1 MEGQKWPCLLI
12 FLRSD
17 NYNIKRR
24 ETMNARIV
32 LGQTLIDKKDEA
44 IDIYR
49 DSLVSAAKEQNGFKN
64 AMLLTDPE
72 TGKFISITLWETE
85 ADMAAG
91 EASGYYQEQIA
102 KFGALFASPPTM
114 EHYEVSVQE

>member
-1 MEGQKWPCLLI
+1 
-12 FLRSD
+12 
-17 NYNIKRR
+17 
-24 ETMNARIV
+24 MNARIV
-32 LGQTLIDKKDEA
+32 LGQTMIDKKDEA

-49 DSLVSAAKEQNGFKN
+49 DSLVPAAKEQNGFKN
-64 AMLLTDPE
+64 VMLLTDSE

-85 ADMAAG
+85 TDMAAG